1 MEPQAPQPDYN
12 FILNPETPP
21 KKAVIG
27 GNSMAARIAIVA
39 GGLVVLAI
47 IALVIMK
54 LLSGGSGFDKPSLLS
69 VAQDQT
75 AMVQLLSST
84 APTLTNANIKNA
96 ATTTQLTLGTQQAE
110 LLSYLATHKYKPNQK
125 ALALKVSSQDQKQLQ
140 DASTSSN
147 LDSTLKTVL
156 NDKLTVYQRD
166 LTTAFNKAGPQGKEL
181 LKNHYDQTTLLLQQL
196 NQQ

>member
-27 GNSMAARIAIVA
+27 GNSTAVRLAVVA

-54 LLSGGSGFDKPSLLS
+54 LLSSGSGFDKPSLLS

-75 AMVQLLSST
+75 AILQTITGSQN
-84 APTLTNANIKNA
+84 LTNADLKNA
-96 ATTTQLTLGTQQAE
+96 VATTKLTISTQQSE
-110 LLSYLATHKYKPNQK
+110 LLGYLSNHKFKPNDK
-125 ALALKVSSQDQKQLQ
+125 VLALKVSAQTRKQLL
-140 DASTSSN
+140 DAQASSS
-147 LDSTLKTVL
+147 LDDTLKTIL
-156 NDKLTVYQRD
+156 NDQLSNYQKD
-166 LTTAFNKAGPQGKEL
+166 LSIAFNKAGPAGKKI
-181 LKNHYDQTTLLLQQL
+181 LKSHYEQNVMLLQQL